1 MTPCGILEGMGRRP
15 NFYNK
20 LKPSPFFRRMTP
32 RGILEG
38 MGRKLNFFDKLKPS
52 PGGTYETYYQ

>member
-1 MTPCGILEGMGRRP
+1 MTPRGILEGMGHRP

-32 RGILEG
+32 RGILGG
-38 MGRKLNFFDKLKPS
+38 MECRPNFYNKLKPS
-52 PGGTYETYYQ
+52 PGGIYETYYQ